1 MVNGFFIELI
11 EVLNVMLILDVIFS
25 YPGDTDADD
34 YIERFPAPMPIQIT
48 LDLTGIRSPKQSYK
62 YISY

>member
-11 EVLNVMLILDVIFS
+11 EVLNVMLILDVIFN

-34 YIERFPAPMPIQIT
+34 YIERCPAPMPIQIT
-48 LDLTGIRSPKQSYK
+48 LTGIRSPKQSYK